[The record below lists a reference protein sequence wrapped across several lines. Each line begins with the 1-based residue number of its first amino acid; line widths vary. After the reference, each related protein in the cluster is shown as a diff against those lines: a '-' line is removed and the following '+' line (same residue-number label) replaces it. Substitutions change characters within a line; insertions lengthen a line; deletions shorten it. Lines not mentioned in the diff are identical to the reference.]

1 MGGCALHQFNW
12 EMWMRVDLTGQRFNR
27 LTAIRFVGRRGT
39 NPYWVFRC
47 DCGVEKEMQPGAV
60 KSGVVKSCGCLNREL
75 TGARR
80 RTHGQYQHPLMKVY
94 TAAKQRCENP
104 NDKAYHNYGGRGVR
118 MADEWQEFQPFFEWA
133 MANGY
138 KSGLQLDR
146 VDNDG
151 DYAPDNCRFVT
162 RAANNRNK
170 RTNVLTEDDVAE
182 MRRKA
187 SEGMRYSDIAAEFNY
202 DQSATRKI
210 CLGLIWR

>member
-1 MGGCALHQFNW
+1 
-12 EMWMRVDLTGQRFNR
+12 
-27 LTAIRFVGRRGT
+27 
-39 NPYWVFRC
+39 
-47 DCGVEKEMQPGAV
+47 
-60 KSGVVKSCGCLNREL
+60 
-75 TGARR
+75 
-80 RTHGQYQHPLMKVY
+80 MKVW

-104 NDKAYHNYGGRGVR
+104 KDNAYHNYGGRGIRV
-118 MADEWQEFQPFFEWA
+118 ADEWQEFQLFFDWA

-146 VDNDG
+146 IDNDG
-151 DYAPDNCRFVT
+151 DYSPDNCRFVT

-170 RTNVLTEDDVAE
+170 RTNVLTEDDVAN

-187 SEGMRYSDIAAEFNY
+187 SEGMKYSEIAAEFNY